1 MPFETL
7 DLPDLAQPTI
17 AMLQTS
23 SLTSAVQQAL
33 ERMITAGEIGPGDKL
48 NEAALAEHLGV
59 SRGPVREAFRV
70 LEEAGLLTLKKNRGV
85 YVRQIPLQEALEIYE
100 LRAIMEAQVG
110 AVLAETASEEQL
122 ASLQT
127 MIDSMEQAVQAQD
140 AALYYRL
147 NVEFHETL
155 VSFAGNRKMY
165 LLYRRLTR
173 ELALFRRRNL
183 EAQDLLTGS
192 IQEHREVLS
201 AIRSRDAQGAADTLR
216 RHVLQSRERTA
227 RSQDAADAPGNAMK
241 KI

>member
-1 MPFETL
+1 MPFDTL
-7 DLPDLAQPTI
+7 DMLDLAHPTI

-33 ERMITAGEIGPGDKL
+33 ERMITLGELGPGDKL
-48 NEAALAEHLGV
+48 NEAALAERLGV

-100 LRAIMEAQVG
+100 LRAMMEAHVG
-110 AVLAETASEEQL
+110 AVLAESASEEQL
-122 ASLQT
+122 TSLQV

-140 AALYYRL
+140 SALYYRL
-147 NVEFHETL
+147 NVEFHETM
-155 VSFAGNRKMY
+155 VSFAGNRKLY

-183 EAQDLLTGS
+183 AVQSLLTGS
-192 IQEHREVLS
+192 IQEHREVLA
-201 AIRSRDAQGAADTLR
+201 AIRSRNKKLAADTLR
-216 RHVLQSRERTA
+216 RHVQQSRERTA
-227 RSQDAADAPGNAMK
+227 RSANAADATGK
-241 KI
+241 TSS

>member
-1 MPFETL
+1 MPFDTL
-7 DLPDLAQPTI
+7 DMLDLAHPTI

-33 ERMITAGEIGPGDKL
+33 ERMITLGELGPGDKL
-48 NEAALAEHLGV
+48 NEAALAERLGV

-100 LRAIMEAQVG
+100 LRAMMEAHVG
-110 AVLAETASEEQL
+110 AVLAESASEEQL
-122 ASLQT
+122 TSLQV

-140 AALYYRL
+140 SALYYRL
-147 NVEFHETL
+147 NVEFHETM
-155 VSFAGNRKMY
+155 VSFAGNRKLY

-183 EAQDLLTGS
+183 AVQSLLTGS
-192 IQEHREVLS
+192 IQEHREVLA
-201 AIRSRDAQGAADTLR
+201 AIRSRNKKLAADTLR
-216 RHVLQSRERTA
+216 RHVQQSRERTA
-227 RSQDAADAPGNAMK
+227 RSGDAADAAGK
-241 KI
+241 TSS

>member
-1 MPFETL
+1 MPFDTL
-7 DLPDLAQPTI
+7 DMLDLAHPTI

-33 ERMITAGEIGPGDKL
+33 ERMITLGELGPGDKL
-48 NEAALAEHLGV
+48 NEAALAERLGV

-100 LRAIMEAQVG
+100 LRAMMEAHVG
-110 AVLAETASEEQL
+110 AVLAESASEEQL
-122 ASLQT
+122 NSLQT

-140 AALYYRL
+140 SALYYRL
-147 NVEFHETL
+147 NVEFHETM
-155 VSFAGNRKMY
+155 VSFAGNRKLY

-183 EAQDLLTGS
+183 AAQSLLTGS
-192 IQEHREVLS
+192 IQEYREVLA
-201 AIRSRDAQGAADTLR
+201 AIRSRNTQLAADTLR
-216 RHVLQSRERTA
+216 RHVQQSRERTA
-227 RSQDAADAPGNAMK
+227 RSGDAADATGK
-241 KI
+241 TSS

>member
-1 MPFETL
+1 MPFDNLDML
-7 DLPDLAQPTI
+7 DLAHPTI

-33 ERMITAGEIGPGDKL
+33 ERMITLGELGPGDKL
-48 NEAALAEHLGV
+48 NEAALAERLGV

-100 LRAIMEAQVG
+100 LRAMMEAHVG
-110 AVLAETASEEQL
+110 AVLAESASEEQL
-122 ASLQT
+122 TSLQV

-140 AALYYRL
+140 SALYYRL
-147 NVEFHETL
+147 NVEFHETM
-155 VSFAGNRKMY
+155 VSFAGNRKLY

-183 EAQDLLTGS
+183 AVQSLLTGS
-192 IQEHREVLS
+192 IQEHREVLA
-201 AIRSRDAQGAADTLR
+201 AIRSRNKKLAADTLR
-216 RHVLQSRERTA
+216 RHVQQSRERTA
-227 RSQDAADAPGNAMK
+227 RSGDAADATGK
-241 KI
+241 TSS

>member
-1 MPFETL
+1 MPFDTL
-7 DLPDLAQPTI
+7 DMLVHPTI

-33 ERMITAGEIGPGDKL
+33 ERMITLGELGPGDKL
-48 NEAALAEHLGV
+48 NEAALAERLGV

-100 LRAIMEAQVG
+100 LRAMMEAHVG
-110 AVLAETASEEQL
+110 AVLAESASEEQL
-122 ASLQT
+122 TSLQV

-140 AALYYRL
+140 SALYYRL
-147 NVEFHETL
+147 NVEFHETM
-155 VSFAGNRKMY
+155 VSFAGNRKLY

-183 EAQDLLTGS
+183 AVQSLLTGS
-192 IQEHREVLS
+192 IQEHREVLA
-201 AIRSRDAQGAADTLR
+201 AIRSRNKKLAADTLR
-216 RHVLQSRERTA
+216 RHVQQSRERTA
-227 RSQDAADAPGNAMK
+227 RSGDAADATGK
-241 KI
+241 TSS

>member
-1 MPFETL
+1 MPFDTL
-7 DLPDLAQPTI
+7 DMLDLAHPTI

-33 ERMITAGEIGPGDKL
+33 ERMITLGELGPGDKL
-48 NEAALAEHLGV
+48 NEAALAERLGV

-100 LRAIMEAQVG
+100 LRAMMEAHVG
-110 AVLAETASEEQL
+110 AVLAESASEEQL
-122 ASLQT
+122 TSLQV

-140 AALYYRL
+140 SALYYRL
-147 NVEFHETL
+147 NVEFHETM
-155 VSFAGNRKMY
+155 VSFAGNRKLY

-183 EAQDLLTGS
+183 AVQSLLTGS
-192 IQEHREVLS
+192 IQEHREVLA
-201 AIRSRDAQGAADTLR
+201 AIRSRNKKLAADTLR
-216 RHVLQSRERTA
+216 RHVQQSRERTA
-227 RSQDAADAPGNAMK
+227 RSGDAADATGK
-241 KI
+241 TSS

>member
-1 MPFETL
+1 MPFEPV
-7 DLPDLAQPTI
+7 DLPELAQPTI

-33 ERMITAGEIGPGDKL
+33 ERMITLGELGPGDKL
-48 NEAALAEHLGV
+48 NEVALAERLGV

-100 LRAIMEAQVG
+100 LRAMMEAHVG
-110 AVLAETASEEQL
+110 AVLAESASEEQL
-122 ASLQT
+122 TSLQV

-140 AALYYRL
+140 SALYYRL
-147 NVEFHETL
+147 NVEFHETM
-155 VSFAGNRKMY
+155 VSFAGNRKLY

-183 EAQDLLTGS
+183 AAQSLSTGS
-192 IQEHREVLS
+192 IQEHREVLA
-201 AIRSRDAQGAADTLR
+201 AIRSRNTKLAADTLR
-216 RHVLQSRERTA
+216 RHVQQSRERTA
-227 RSQDAADAPGNAMK
+227 RSWDAADATGK
-241 KI
+241 TSS

>member
-1 MPFETL
+1 MPFEPV
-7 DLPDLAQPTI
+7 DLPELAQPTI

-33 ERMITAGEIGPGDKL
+33 ERMITLGELGPGDKL
-48 NEAALAEHLGV
+48 NEVALAERLGV

-100 LRAIMEAQVG
+100 LRAMMEAHVG
-110 AVLAETASEEQL
+110 AVLAESASEEQL
-122 ASLQT
+122 NSLQT

-140 AALYYRL
+140 SALYYRL
-147 NVEFHETL
+147 NVEFHETM
-155 VSFAGNRKMY
+155 VSFAGNRKLY

-183 EAQDLLTGS
+183 AAQSLSTGS
-192 IQEHREVLS
+192 IQEHRQVLA
-201 AIRSRDAQGAADTLR
+201 AIRSRNTQLAADTLR

-227 RSQDAADAPGNAMK
+227 RSGDAADATGK
-241 KI
+241 TSS

>member
-1 MPFETL
+1 MPFDTL
-7 DLPDLAQPTI
+7 DMLELAHPTI

-33 ERMITAGEIGPGDKL
+33 ERMITLGELGPGDKL
-48 NEAALAEHLGV
+48 NEAALAERLGV

-100 LRAIMEAQVG
+100 LRAMMEAHVG
-110 AVLAETASEEQL
+110 AVLAESASEEQL
-122 ASLQT
+122 TSLQV

-140 AALYYRL
+140 SALYYRL
-147 NVEFHETL
+147 NVEFHETM
-155 VSFAGNRKMY
+155 VSFAGNRKLY

-183 EAQDLLTGS
+183 AVQSLLTGS
-192 IQEHREVLS
+192 IQEHREVLA
-201 AIRSRDAQGAADTLR
+201 AIRSRNKKLAADTLR
-216 RHVLQSRERTA
+216 RHVQQSRERTA
-227 RSQDAADAPGNAMK
+227 RSGDTADATGK
-241 KI
+241 TSS

>member
-1 MPFETL
+1 MPFEPV
-7 DLPDLAQPTI
+7 DLPELAQPTI

-33 ERMITAGEIGPGDKL
+33 ERMITLGELGPGDKL
-48 NEAALAEHLGV
+48 NEVALAERLGV

-100 LRAIMEAQVG
+100 LRAMMEAHVG
-110 AVLAETASEEQL
+110 AVLAESASEEQL
-122 ASLQT
+122 NSLQA

-140 AALYYRL
+140 SALYCRL
-147 NVEFHETL
+147 NVEFHETM
-155 VSFAGNRKMY
+155 VSFAGNRKLY

-183 EAQDLLTGS
+183 AAQSLLTGS
-192 IQEHREVLS
+192 IQEHREVLA
-201 AIRSRDAQGAADTLR
+201 AIRSRNTKLAADTLR
-216 RHVLQSRERTA
+216 RHVQQSRERTT
-227 RSQDAADAPGNAMK
+227 RSGDAADATGK
-241 KI
+241 TSS

>member
-7 DLPDLAQPTI
+7 DDMGLAQPTI

-33 ERMITAGEIGPGDKL
+33 ERMITTGEIGPGDKL
-48 NEAALAEHLGV
+48 NEAALAERLGV

-100 LRAIMEAQVG
+100 LRAMMEAHVG
-110 AVLAETASEEQL
+110 AVLAASATEEQL
-122 ASLQT
+122 GSLQT
-127 MIDSMEQAVQAQD
+127 MIARMEQAVQAQD

-165 LLYRRLTR
+165 MLYRRITR
-173 ELALFRRRNL
+173 ELALFRWRNL
-183 EAQDLLTGS
+183 AAQDLLTGS
-192 IQEHREVLS
+192 IHEHREVLA
-201 AIRSRDAQGAADTLR
+201 AIGSRNAPLAADTLR

-227 RSQDAADAPGNAMK
+227 RSQDAADAA
-241 KI
+241 